1 MYKQVRMIGIV
12 NVEFLKLIIN
22 NNIIFIICI
31 IYTVDSIESFCN
43 IQIISFDLSR
53 EVSMDK
59 KSLHIY
65 QLAQSYSKYSN
76 ILLFPIAIHNAIR
89 PSSTSSR

>member
-22 NNIIFIICI
+22 NNIICI

>member
-12 NVEFLKLIIN
+12 NVEFFRLIIN
-22 NNIIFIICI
+22 NNIIYI

-76 ILLFPIAIHNAIR
+76 ILLFPIAIHNTIR
-89 PSSTSSR
+89 PSSTSGR